1 MRCEKKAG
9 FTLIELSVVLTV
21 LALIAGSALSI
32 GASRIEARKFKDTNE
47 RLEDII
53 EGLEEFVDS
62 QCRLPCPADGS
73 DVLTDAN
80 FGIETLDADGAGAL
94 GQCSVDEG
102 SANYALA
109 THLNVGA
116 TNETD
121 IVAGILPA
129 RTLGLHHRYMF
140 DGWQRRLTYV
150 VDERLTWSA
159 NANNGGWQNPAAIG
173 QITVNGD
180 GGNLIT
186 SEAVVVI
193 ISHGPNGHGAWR
205 IKGSSRLD
213 KVTAAEDQNHLD
225 EIENAWEANGVN
237 DDQDEPYDAVFIQKF
252 REESAADNFDDIVV
266 FRTKWQFPDCP

>member
-32 GASRIEARKFKDTNE
+32 GASRIEAKKLKETNE

-53 EGLEEFVDS
+53 EGIQDFVGS
-62 QCRLPCPADGS
+62 QARLPCPADGS

-80 FGIETLDADGAGAL
+80 FGIEVRAAPLNMLD
-94 GQCSVDEG
+94 QCSNG

-116 TNETD
+116 INETD

-129 RTLGLHHRYMF
+129 RTLGLHHRYIF
-140 DGWQRRLTYV
+140 DGWQRRFTYA

-159 NANNGGWQNPAAIG
+159 PLNNGGWSDDDVIG
-173 QITVNGD
+173 QITINGD
-180 GGNLIT
+180 GGNLLT
-186 SEAVVVI
+186 SEAAVVI

-205 IKGSSRLD
+205 IKGGNRLD
-213 KVTAAEDQNHLD
+213 KVTSDEDQNHLD
-225 EIENAWEANGVN
+225 EIENAWEVTPSDGVN
-237 DDQDEPYDAVFIQKF
+237 DDQNEPYDEVFVQKF
-252 REESAADNFDDIVV
+252 RQESAADNFDDIVV
-266 FRTKWQFPDCP
+266 FRTKWQLDPG